1 MTASYTVTVTEDR
14 NLLGTLIASDS
25 AEFGGNKISCS
36 NLYIG
41 RTYNEYDMAKLVKA
55 LYALRDSQMQG
66 KDLLTAYSRISF
78 SLNNVISHNADG
90 VANAVFVDTSLENSE
105 KYTATLVP
113 GLYGGT
119 EIGASHISRFVGEP
133 TSQISIEDIFP
144 GDVLIVLPD
153 ADDLTSA
160 RMFVTDGTKLF
171 DITGKTVEVAVDS
184 VLSGISQNDYFAL
197 LRPSLK
203 SSSETCYRSQP
214 FYEGKTDVE
223 RAIIVTTEAFLLRGD
238 RTQYADTRLVTSETI
253 YRWERGKSPEDYTVG
268 EIGYTNCTG
277 FTHDVYLNALGW
289 DYGSFMQ
296 NSNMRVFEYT
306 PTGNETDDEKA
317 QFEAYY
323 RAALK
328 VGDIIYYS
336 YSGNNHAMLYIGNGN
351 LVHATGSVYA
361 DFTETEEAAVRY
373 QTLDSMFT
381 PGNSRYFFQTDT
393 PRTKIYIFRPL
404 NDWSGSIPEE
414 ATNRINNMQGV
425 VAEKISSHTLGQTVN
440 HGDLISYTFKI
451 FNSNAYSVV
460 LDIIDTVP
468 EGTVLVIDGVESA
481 EQNLSWNVEIAPGE
495 EIRVSYMVKVL
506 ESAEYGSAII
516 GSDNSTVGGVP
527 TRMTPIFVG
536 RTLTA
541 EEQELLVAT
550 VNGMMNGE
558 DTSVAL
564 ANKIYK
570 EVLGVDNMFGTD
582 ITDLRSQVFP
592 VSGSL
597 RKIADSGK
605 FAEMIAPTLYGGKKV
620 DNSTRFLGERTR
632 MMWERNLIV
641 GDVLYL
647 QGTADGYGFL
657 YIYVGEGKFVNMQSF
672 KIHDAYERLE
682 DALGWQQFVILRPS
696 LAITD

>member
-1 MTASYTVTVTEDR
+1 MNA
-14 NLLGTLIASDS
+14 GGLI
-25 AEFGGNKISCS
+25 
-36 NLYIG
+36 
-41 RTYNEYDMAKLVKA
+41 T
-55 LYALRDSQMQG
+55 
-66 KDLLTAYSRISF
+66 
-78 SLNNVISHNADG
+78 
-90 VANAVFVDTSLENSE
+90 
-105 KYTATLVP
+105 
-113 GLYGGT
+113 
-119 EIGASHISRFVGEP
+119 
-133 TSQISIEDIFP
+133 
-144 GDVLIVLPD
+144 
-153 ADDLTSA
+153 
-160 RMFVTDGTKLF
+160 
-171 DITGKTVEVAVDS
+171 
-184 VLSGISQNDYFAL
+184 
-197 LRPSLK
+197 
-203 SSSETCYRSQP
+203 
-214 FYEGKTDVE
+214 
-223 RAIIVTTEAFLLRGD
+223 
-238 RTQYADTRLVTSETI
+238 
-253 YRWERGKSPEDYTVG
+253 
-268 EIGYTNCTG
+268 
-277 FTHDVYLNALGW
+277 
-289 DYGSFMQ
+289 
-296 NSNMRVFEYT
+296 
-306 PTGNETDDEKA
+306 
-317 QFEAYY
+317 
-323 RAALK
+323 
-328 VGDIIYYS
+328 
-336 YSGNNHAMLYIGNGN
+336 
-351 LVHATGSVYA
+351 
-361 DFTETEEAAVRY
+361 
-373 QTLDSMFT
+373 
-381 PGNSRYFFQTDT
+381 
-393 PRTKIYIFRPL
+393 
-404 NDWSGSIPEE
+404 
-414 ATNRINNMQGV
+414 
-425 VAEKISSHTLGQTVN
+425 
-440 HGDLISYTFKI
+440 YTFKI
-451 FNSNAYSVV
+451 FNANDHFIEVE
-460 LDIIDTVP
+460 IEDTVP

-647 QGTADGYGFL
+647 QGTSDGYGFL